1 MRSATWLK
9 IPVEKIR
16 SGVTL
21 WNVVFGESHAVKLH
35 MERSSGTSCSRV
47 WRKVTQS
54 YVEEILERF
63 GMENSRPV
71 KTPLLVGVH
80 PSLPSIP
87 PNASPADPA
96 DKLRPRL
103 AAEQEKK
110 RGDFRALIISTFG
123 NYQ

>member
-1 MRSATWLK
+1 MCSVTWIK

-21 WNVVFGESHAVKLH
+21 WNIVFGEKSRSKTAYGAKLWDVK
-35 MERSSGTSCSRV
+35 
-47 WRKVTQS
+47 
-54 YVEEILERF
+54 
-63 GMENSRPV
+63 NSRPV

-96 DKLRPRL
+96 DKLMYQPPIDGQR
-103 AAEQEKK
+103 QEMSLLL
-110 RGDFRALIISTFG
+110 GT
-123 NYQ
+123 QQ